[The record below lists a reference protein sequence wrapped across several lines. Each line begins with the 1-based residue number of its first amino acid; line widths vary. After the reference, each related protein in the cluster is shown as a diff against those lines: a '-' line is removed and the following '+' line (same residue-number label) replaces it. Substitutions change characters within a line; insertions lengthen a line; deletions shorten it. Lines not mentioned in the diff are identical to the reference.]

1 MDNPIKCI
9 RVVHIIDLD
18 LRNYIIINALKR
30 ILCKNY
36 IIICRYEEKIHSY
49 CNMIIDDFSSIID
62 EEPLI
67 TIPLQAI
74 NSLTPRNI

>member
-1 MDNPIKCI
+1 MSDPIKCI

-18 LRNYIIINALKR
+18 LRNYIIINALNR
-30 ILCKNY
+30 IMCKNY
-36 IIICRYEEKIHSY
+36 IIICRYGEKTHNY
-49 CNMIIDDFSSIID
+49 CDITIDDFSSIID

-74 NSLTPRNI
+74 NSLTPRNT

>member
-1 MDNPIKCI
+1 MSDPIKCI

-18 LRNYIIINALKR
+18 LRNYIIINVLKK
-30 ILCKNY
+30 ILCKNH
-36 IIICRYEEKIHSY
+36 IIICRHREKTHNY
-49 CNMIIDDFSSIID
+49 CDIIIDDFSSIID

-74 NSLTPRNI
+74 NSLTPRNT